1 MAKKA
6 QGKENQY
13 VSDTFVSTLWD
24 QFEEAV
30 SRTRE
35 VREQQR
41 NAFLNAM
48 KETFKFNQVTR
59 NTLKTIFEE
68 TSKTNKEFVSEIA
81 NSNHG
86 LANSEATERL
96 RPVLD
101 QWNGVASRFNEL
113 ATTPVKASFDILEG
127 IEKQLEKSTESYVSY
142 AKETQESWDSVTD
155 EYIKVSR
162 NYHED
167 FAHRL
172 EDSFRTLT
180 ASAK

>member
-6 QGKENQY
+6 QESQY
-13 VSDTFVSTLWD
+13 VSDTFVRTLWD

-41 NAFLNAM
+41 TAFLNAM
-48 KETFKFNQVTR
+48 KETLKFNEVTR

-68 TSKTNKEFVSEIA
+68 TNKTNKELVSEIA
-81 NSNHG
+81 NSNTG
-86 LANSEATERL
+86 LANNTEVTERF

-127 IEKQLEKSTESYVSY
+127 IEKQLEKSTESYISY
-142 AKETQESWDSVTD
+142 AKQTQESWDSVAD

-172 EDSFRTLT
+172 EDSYRTLT